1 VLAADELQD
10 AGGVLATVS
19 PATLAALDGVLPRSW
34 SHGNPVDIIG
44 DAGPERYKAALS
56 ALLEDPAS
64 DAILVLQCPT
74 AIASS
79 TEAARAVVGA
89 LKDAATHQTPS
100 KLVLTNWLGEEAPRD
115 ARALFSAEEIP
126 TFETPSEA
134 ITGFMQLVR
143 HARAQRELTRTPPA
157 RGPGKTNGTASAT
170 AEIKQS
176 LTSGTKVLSAVGA
189 KSILRFYG
197 IPVADTLI
205 AADPHEV
212 ARHATTLLAGHPA
225 CVVKILSRDISHKSD
240 VGGVRLGLES
250 AAAAEQAAREMIAR
264 IAVAKPG
271 AVIDGFMVEPMIRR
285 PHAQEVIIGM
295 IADETFGP
303 MLLFGAGGTAVEVI
317 QDRALGLPPLDM
329 LLARQMIAETRI
341 SRLLAGYRDRPPAD
355 LDALAAALVQTSE
368 LIIHHPEIRE
378 LDINPLLV
386 DETGI
391 IALDARMKIEDQ
403 ALFPRRPLAIK
414 PYPAEWEMRLD
425 VAGLGPVDVRPV
437 RPDDEER
444 YRRFFALVSPDD
456 IRLRFFTARAG
467 FSHQLLA
474 RFTQIDYAREMAF
487 VALSPGEQE
496 LMGVVRV
503 ALDPDLVRGEYGIL
517 IRSDL
522 KGKGLGWRLMD
533 LLITYARKERIA
545 ELSGLVLAENTTML
559 GMARE
564 FGFEIRP
571 VPGDATA
578 REVVLDVSRATA
590 TPPTRAAE

>member
-1 VLAADELQD
+1 M
-10 AGGVLATVS
+10 S
-19 PATLAALDGVLPRSW
+19 
-34 SHGNPVDIIG
+34 VD
-44 DAGPERYKAALS
+44 P
-56 ALLEDPAS
+56 
-64 DAILVLQCPT
+64 
-74 AIASS
+74 
-79 TEAARAVVGA
+79 
-89 LKDAATHQTPS
+89 
-100 KLVLTNWLGEEAPRD
+100 
-115 ARALFSAEEIP
+115 
-126 TFETPSEA
+126 
-134 ITGFMQLVR
+134 
-143 HARAQRELTRTPPA
+143 
-157 RGPGKTNGTASAT
+157 
-170 AEIKQS
+170 
-176 LTSGTKVLSAVGA
+176 
-189 KSILRFYG
+189 
-197 IPVADTLI
+197 
-205 AADPHEV
+205 
-212 ARHATTLLAGHPA
+212 
-225 CVVKILSRDISHKSD
+225 
-240 VGGVRLGLES
+240 
-250 AAAAEQAAREMIAR
+250 
-264 IAVAKPG
+264 
-271 AVIDGFMVEPMIRR
+271 
-285 PHAQEVIIGM
+285 
-295 IADETFGP
+295 TFGP
-303 MLLFGAGGTAVEVI
+303 MILFGAGGTAVEVL
-317 QDRALGLPPLDM
+317 QDRALALPPLDI
-329 LLARQMIAETRI
+329 LLARQVIAETRI

-386 DETGI
+386 DENGI

-590 TPPTRAAE
+590 SPPPPRAAE